1 MITSAA
7 GASGM
12 RQTLAGKTI
21 LITGATSGIG
31 FIAAR
36 ALATMGASVVIVG
49 HNSARAQASVTQ
61 IQRETG
67 NLAVNALIADLSSMQ
82 EVRQLAE
89 TFLERYPRL
98 DVLLNNAGAVFFG
111 RHTTVDGYERTFAL
125 NHLAPFL
132 LTHLLRERLKADAPA
147 RIVTVASMAHVG
159 QAIDCGDVNQTVRG
173 YSAWRAYG
181 ESKLANI
188 MFTYALARRLEGTG
202 VTANT
207 LHPGFVATRFARNN
221 GPLSQVA
228 MTLARPFAISPEQ
241 GAQTSI
247 YLASSPDV
255 TEVSGQY
262 FVKKQPAKSSK
273 VSYDVAAQE
282 QLWSLSEQ
290 MTGLTEVAGARPS

>member
-1 MITSAA
+1 MQ
-7 GASGM
+7 
-12 RQTLAGKTI
+12 QTLADKTI
-21 LITGATSGIG
+21 LVTGATSGIG

-36 ALATMGASVVIVG
+36 ALAEMGAAVVVVG
-49 HNSARAQASVTQ
+49 RHPDRARASVAQ

-67 NLAVNALIADLSSMQ
+67 NPSVNALIADLSSMQ
-82 EVRQLAE
+82 EVRRLAE
-89 TFLERYPRL
+89 AFQAQYPRL

-111 RHTTVDGYERTFAL
+111 RQTTVDGYERTFAL

-132 LTHLLRERLKADAPA
+132 LTNLLLDRLKADAPA
-147 RIVTVASMAHVG
+147 RIVTVSSMAHAG
-159 QAIDCGDVNQTVRG
+159 QAVDCGDVNQTVRG

-207 LHPGFVATRFARNN
+207 LHPGFVATGFARNN

-228 MTLARPFAISPEQ
+228 MTLARPFAISPER

-255 TEVSGQY
+255 ADVSGQY
-262 FVKKQPAKSSK
+262 FVKAKPAKSSK
-273 VSYDVAAQE
+273 ASYDVATQE

-290 MTGLTEVAGARPS
+290 MTGLTATAGAR

>member
-1 MITSAA
+1 MQQL
-7 GASGM
+7 M
-12 RQTLAGKTI
+12 AGKTV
-21 LITGATSGIG
+21 LITGATGGIG

-36 ALATMGASVVIVG
+36 ALAGMGAEVVLVG
-49 HNSARAQASVTQ
+49 RDPVKTQASVEQ

-67 NLAVNALIADLSSMQ
+67 SANISALTADLSSLR
-82 EVRQLAE
+82 EVRALAA
-89 TFLERYPRL
+89 TFQERYPRL
-98 DVLLNNAGAVFFG
+98 DVLLNNAGAVFTT
-111 RHTTVDGYERTFAL
+111 RLTTVDGYERTFAL

-132 LTHLLRERLKADAPA
+132 LTNLLLDRLKADAPA
-147 RIVTVASMAHVG
+147 RVVTVSSMAHRG
-159 QAIDCGDVNQTVRG
+159 QKLDFGDVNQTVRS
-173 YSAWRAYG
+173 YSPWRAYG

-207 LHPGFVATRFARNN
+207 LHPGFVATGFAKNN
-221 GPLSQVA
+221 GPRWQVA
-228 MTLARPFAISPEQ
+228 MALVRPFAISPER

-255 TEVSGQY
+255 AGISGKY
-262 FVKKQPAKSSK
+262 FIAEKPASSSK

-290 MTGLTEVAGARPS
+290 MTGLSSATSARETAQ